1 MKKIIA
7 SLMCVVLLMLCAAP
21 VYAEELPAGITSLSY
36 FVMDAKTGAP
46 LFGWNEDQSYDP
58 ASVTKVMTVGLACE
72 KAQGDWST
80 PLTVSHDDV
89 HSLWNTDSSHIA
101 LQEGE
106 VVVLEDMLYAAM
118 IASANDACNVLAEYL
133 SEDGTIAGGVA
144 VMNAKAQELGL
155 ENTHFANPH
164 GISEEGHYISARDLA
179 TILRWALQQP
189 GFYQIFT
196 RVDTYYMD
204 PTNRQDQERAFWMHD
219 YMRLSGSSHYIPEI
233 VGSKMGYTDEARYTY
248 VCLAEKDGKQLICS
262 VMKSNMKQEKY
273 LDTAAILDYAFQNYH
288 SVDIPP
294 QAGAAQVGVR
304 GGGDVF
310 STVNADLGGL
320 SVLLHNSL
328 TEEAVTLTDTDPE
341 YIIGGAMPQA
351 HYQIAGGDYQMDS
364 VVSGPMTLT
373 GLEEAFAHTPEQ
385 KLKQKGT
392 ADRVGTTTSLFWVFV
407 AVAAVAVSVLWG
419 VGRLRAGRKQLR
431 HFTK

>member
-7 SLMCVVLLMLCAAP
+7 SLMCTVLLMLCAAP
-21 VYAEELPAGITSLSY
+21 VYAEELPAGITSPSY

-46 LFGWNEDQSYDP
+46 LFGYNEDQPYDP

-133 SEDGTIAGGVA
+133 SDDGTIAGGVA

-155 ENTHFANPH
+155 ENTHFENPH
-164 GISEEGHYISARDLA
+164 GISEEGHYVSARDLA
-179 TILRWALQQP
+179 AILRWALQQP

-204 PTNRQDQERAFWMHD
+204 PTNRQEQERAFWMHD

-233 VGSKMGYTDEARYTY
+233 VGSKMGYTNEARYTY
-248 VCLAEKDGKQLICS
+248 VCLAEKDGVQVICS

-273 LDTAAILDYAFQNYH
+273 LDTAAILNYAFQNYRT
-288 SVDIPP
+288 VEIPP

-310 STVNADLGGL
+310 GTAGADLAGV
-320 SVLLHNSL
+320 SVLLHNRL
-328 TEEAVTLTDTDPE
+328 TEQAVTLADTDKE
-341 YIIGGAMPQA
+341 YVIGGPMPQA
-351 HYQIAGGDYQMDS
+351 HYQISGDDIQMDS
-364 VVSGPMTLT
+364 TVSGEMTLN
-373 GLEEAFAHTPEQ
+373 GLEETFAHTPEQ

-392 ADRVGTTTSLFWVFV
+392 ADRVRATTSMFWVIV
-407 AVAAVAVSVLWG
+407 AVAAVGISVLWG
-419 VGRLRAGRKQLR
+419 IGRLRTGRKQLR